1 MMLMLAGVVPV
12 GAGATGV
19 LVDPP
24 PQLQQVATTIIDPA
38 VRNVDRIVVPLK
50 NSDNAPGSKAHAHR
64 ADEVAAPHELP
75 ISRAYTTQ
83 VVTGRVT
90 TFKS

>member
-24 PQLQQVATTIIDPA
+24 PQLQQVATMIIDPTA
-38 VRNVDRIVVPLK
+38 RNVDRIVVPLK
-50 NSDNAPGSKAHAHR
+50 NTDNIPGSKAHAHR
-64 ADEVAAPHELP
+64 ADEVAATHELP
-75 ISRAYTTQ
+75 ISR